1 MKKIFY
7 ALQMITLVSLYT
19 PISLFAAN
27 PALVASIYDDSVTR
41 VITISDIEP
50 LGLAQNPLAT
60 NISNEDPHQVIEV
73 NGVLERLGDEKGEGA
88 TASSS
93 ESSFE
98 VITSEE
104 DLANFIKLLVK
115 QNVNLRSVS
124 IQGDT
129 ISITREIPAKLF
141 GVLNVPGEETAE
153 VTSWGNGTSAVSV
166 TRPWWS
172 IFSQY
177 ATDSDLVTGN
187 LYTRMKGVS
196 PVLLTTSLSID
207 TKARIIKEIKAAFD
221 ENSDTPTKGEK

>member
-50 LGLAQNPLAT
+50 LGLAQNPPVA
-60 NISNEDPHQVIEV
+60 NISNESSHQVIEV
-73 NGVLERLGDEKGEGA
+73 NGVLERLGDEKGEGT

-93 ESSFE
+93 E

-221 ENSDTPTKGEK
+221 ENNETLTKEEK